1 MDRDPLG
8 SALQDAGLTSY
19 QADAYITLLEQG
31 MAPAVDIAKQ
41 CSVPVSQIYDVLR
54 ALERMDY
61 IETVDQDKLHA
72 RPKEPI
78 GVLRELRSR
87 GERMN
92 EAADA
97 IENRWQ
103 RPAVSDHK
111 VSVVKHEETVV
122 DRARDLIRDAESFIE
137 LSATVDQ
144 FRSLTN
150 ALEDAHERGVVTKV
164 AVFGGDLDERLA
176 DIDLEGTVTEIRA
189 CRIPG
194 PFLLIAD
201 RTRTCFTP
209 NDWANRPFG
218 VLIDDYILS
227 FIFHWYFQ
235 TGVWALWETVYEDD
249 EPPYVYMTLEEF
261 VRDVAPLWKD
271 GATVLV
277 TIDGS
282 WVSTNEPCE
291 ITGAVTEIDYPS
303 VYRSEGRPSFEEL
316 AGFLQLEIAAGGEL
330 YAVGGWGAVYEDIE
344 AVRIVLED
352 IWFEDPT
359 SAGDVD
365 ADARDGASGANVDDE
380 PSEMSGASKHD

>member
-1 MDRDPLG
+1 MDRDPLR
-8 SALQDAGLTSY
+8 SALEDAGLT
-19 QADAYITLLEQG
+19 
-31 MAPAVDIAKQ
+31 
-41 CSVPVSQIYDVLR
+41 
-54 ALERMDY
+54 
-61 IETVDQDKLHA
+61 VDQEKLHA
-72 RPKEPI
+72 RPNEPV

-97 IENRWQ
+97 IEDRWQ
-103 RPAVSDHK
+103 RPTVSDHM

-122 DRARDLIRDAESFIE
+122 DRARDLIRDAESYIE

-150 ALEDAHERGVVTKV
+150 ALEEARDRGVVAKV
-164 AVFGGDLDERLA
+164 AVFGGDLEERLA
-176 DIDLEGTVTEIRA
+176 DVDLESTVTEVRA

-194 PFLLIAD
+194 PFLLVAD

-235 TGVWALWETVYEDD
+235 TGVWSLWETVYRDD
-249 EPPYVYMTLEEF
+249 DPPYVYMTLEDF

-271 GATVLV
+271 GGHVQV

-282 WVSTNEPCE
+282 WVDTNEPCE
-291 ITGAVTEIDYPS
+291 ITGVVTDIVYPG
-303 VYRSEGRPSFEEL
+303 VYRSEGRPSFEAL
-316 AGFLQLEIAAGGEL
+316 AGFLQLEIDADGER
-330 YAVGGWGAVYEDIE
+330 YSVGGWGAVYEDIE

-352 IWFEDPT
+352 IQFEAPST
-359 SAGDVD
+359 SATD
-365 ADARDGASGANVDDE
+365 AGVESRGGVERATGADGAA
-380 PSEMSGASKHD
+380 K